1 MVYYSIN
8 NLYDLIKIIK
18 ISSINNKI
26 ENNTDI
32 NYDIINKLYHSKD
45 LQSLFKLIKKIN
57 LKIIIEEK

>member
-32 NYDIINKLYHSKD
+32 NYDIINKLYRSKD

>member
-26 ENNTDI
+26 ENNIDI